1 MKSVINQMDT
11 SHTHLGGDKPRKPEK
26 PSNQELS
33 AILKY
38 GAQNMYASVKRL
50 NYHADPFE
58 PGSSR
63 MIGS

>member
-1 MKSVINQMDT
+1 MPTLNAVDLLAAVINQMDT

-38 GAQNMYASVKRL
+38 GAQNM
-50 NYHADPFE
+50 
-58 PGSSR
+58 
-63 MIGS
+63 